1 MSIGLHNLSPFSGS
15 KKKKMRVGR
24 GHARKGITAGRGQKG
39 QKARSGV
46 GGLKRLGMKKLI
58 LSTPKVRGFK
68 SYKPNAAVVNVSAL
82 EAAFEANAFVTPKTL
97 KEAGLIP
104 ASAPNHV
111 KILGDGEI
119 SKALRVKGC
128 SVSKSAA
135 EKITSAGGE
144 IIA

>member
-82 EAAFEANAFVTPKTL
+82 EVFDANAFVTPKTL
-97 KEAGLIP
+97 KEKKLIP
-104 ASAPNHV
+104 ASAPNQV
-111 KILGDGEI
+111 KILGGGEL
-119 SKALRVKGC
+119 SKSLRVKGC

-135 EKITSAGGE
+135 EKITAAGGE